1 MDEGGLSKPS
11 AGTGLQRAKHLHRVD
26 RLPPRTVPDLA
37 ERSYRIAGLTR
48 AEPRSAN
55 CADNKQF
62 IHSGKEQSAEAEAGE
77 EEKEETR

>member
-11 AGTGLQRAKHLHRVD
+11 AGTGLQRAMHLHRAD
-26 RLPPRTVPDLA
+26 RLPPRAFPDLA
-37 ERSYRIAGLTR
+37 ERSYRIAGLTL
-48 AEPRSAN
+48 AATLSATR
-55 CADNKQF
+55 ADNKQF